1 MTAPKWY
8 DLTINQDKMKF
19 ADLINEL
26 DQVAERY
33 VIGDEI
39 GGMTGY
45 EHWQIRIVLKKG
57 CEIEQ

>member
-1 MTAPKWY
+1 MTEPKWY
-8 DLTINQDKMKF
+8 DLTISQDKMKF
-19 ADLINEL
+19 DQLTEIL
-26 DQVAERY
+26 DSIAERY

-57 CEIEQ
+57 CSYED